1 MAETTRWV
9 FKLVVDILLIVLIV
23 SLSITL
29 RQVGVPFHRGFF
41 CDDQSLM
48 HPFKSGTVSAAVLYG
63 VGFALPSAFIIGIES
78 FLVYKNK
85 DQTEAPRNDLLLKMV
100 RQSFDYLVPFFFGAA
115 VTHMTTNIPKYAVGR
130 LRPHFFAICQPD
142 WARINCSEGNRYI
155 TEDVCTGTD
164 VKAIQEARV
173 SFPSGHASEAVYT
186 MVFLMIYLQ
195 MKLTWSGLALLRPTL
210 QTGLFYMAFYTCLSR
225 ISDYKHHWSDV
236 LAGAILGLVV
246 ALLVTYKVTPFD
258 RERRKVQEQTTQKRN
273 STQVLKEDNENTNL

>member
-1 MAETTRWV
+1 MADTRWIV
-9 FKLVVDILLIVLIV
+9 KLVVDILLIILIAA
-23 SLSITL
+23 LSITL

-48 HPFKSGTVSAAVLYG
+48 HPYKTGTISAAALYC
-63 VGFALPSAFIIGIES
+63 VGFLLPSAFIIGIES

-85 DQTEAPRNDLLLKMV
+85 EKTDTQENGMLLKMV
-100 RQSFDYLVPFFFGAA
+100 KQSFDYLVPFFFGAA
-115 VTHMTTNIPKYAVGR
+115 VTHLTTNIPKYAVGR

-142 WARINCSEGNRYI
+142 WVRINCSDGNRYI
-155 TEDVCTGTD
+155 TEDVCTGSD
-164 VKAIQEARV
+164 VKAIEEARV

-195 MKLTWSGLALLRPTL
+195 MKLTWSGLTLLRPTL
-210 QTGLFYMAFYTCLSR
+210 QTVLFYMAFYTCLSR

-246 ALLVTYKVTPFD
+246 ALLVAYKVSPGN
-258 RERRKVQEQTTQKRN
+258 RKQKVEEQRRI
-273 STQVLKEDNENTNL
+273 STQALKGDNENTNL